1 VRRCPF
7 PWFVRLFEERGVD
20 RENIQDLERFS
31 WMLSITREKFLHAVD
46 LVDVLCEFVSRR
58 GRGEQNADE

>member
-1 VRRCPF
+1 M
-7 PWFVRLFEERGVD
+7 RLFEERGVD